1 MIEQSEAEE
10 LFSCRA
16 KATWHSI
23 EVSDPTYLPEG
34 NLFGGFIYHVDR
46 DFASRIHG
54 IQNLERVDQSSWYGY
69 VPLDELDHSEITRQA
84 WPDLNAADPQPASVD
99 ARGKNWHLWIGRVF
113 GRGSGSAD

>member
-1 MIEQSEAEE
+1 MLTTTENPGSDWELEPVFGSSPISQWSKVIEQSEAEE

-34 NLFGGFIYHVDR
+34 NLIGGFIYHVDR

-69 VPLDELDHSEITRQA
+69 VPLDELDHLEITR
-84 WPDLNAADPQPASVD
+84 
-99 ARGKNWHLWIGRVF
+99 
-113 GRGSGSAD
+113 